1 MDYSVQKKRNF
12 IALLAAYF
20 AANVIFIMS
29 PAINA
34 MGRQDTGA
42 LQEERIQIP
51 VRAASCKSYGSNF

>member
-34 MGRQDTGA
+34 MATGMYA
-42 LQEERIQIP
+42 LH
-51 VRAASCKSYGSNF
+51 